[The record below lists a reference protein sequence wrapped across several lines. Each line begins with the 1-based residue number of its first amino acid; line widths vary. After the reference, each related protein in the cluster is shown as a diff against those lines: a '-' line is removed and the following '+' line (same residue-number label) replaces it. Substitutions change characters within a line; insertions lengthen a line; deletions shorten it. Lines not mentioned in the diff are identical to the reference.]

1 MTMDLAICQ
10 RHKQIA
16 GFALKQLRQMNIKST
31 NKFWQKT
38 SRVKRGLETSRKL
51 RAVGYNGESYDVGV
65 EDGAWGELADEEF
78 IADLTFT
85 LGAGNCPEK
94 ARVFGVLASRDERI
108 GGSHIYR
115 CHFDGYNHAIA
126 VMTDEELQVGA
137 NNLRFS
143 DFGENA
149 IVLDG
154 WTEDWWFPNVGK
166 LDTIRHNLC
175 RAGTPFAMLVR
186 VSARICNNM
195 TIMSK
200 IC

>member
-1 MTMDLAICQ
+1 MDLATCQ

-16 GFALKQLRQMNIKST
+16 GFALKQLNQMSIKST
-31 NKFWQKT
+31 NKFWQRT
-38 SRVKRGLETSRKL
+38 NRVKRGLVTQRKL
-51 RAVGYNGESYDVGV
+51 RGGGYDGEGYDLGL
-65 EDGAWGELADEEF
+65 EAGAWGDLVSEEF
-78 IADLTFT
+78 VADLTFT

-115 CHFDGYNHAIA
+115 CHFDPYNHAIA
-126 VMTDEELQVGA
+126 VMTEEDLQVGT
-137 NNLRFS
+137 NNLRFRN
-143 DFGENA
+143 FGENA

-166 LDTIRHNLC
+166 LDTIRYNLW
-175 RAGTPFAMLVR
+175 RAATPFAMTVR
-186 VSARICNNM
+186 ISSRLCNNL
-195 TIMSK
+195 TIAAK